1 MNINSLENFF
11 ESLSGDEMALIYSGH
26 FSDEATAR
34 VIELS
39 NAQFKEGDQNK
50 LQRKTGFLVAEC
62 FQNIVRHNESTIE
75 NGYFLTRNEN
85 GVLYIASGN
94 IISNEMIPELTD
106 NLKHLNSLSKD
117 ELKEIYLQTLSNNE
131 MSEKGG
137 AGLGLIEMARKT
149 GNKLNFDFKPV
160 NESLSYFYFQ
170 IKLLTDEGS
179 DASQDHDLAHNIELR
194 NEMLKNDIFLLYQGD
209 VSMNTVLPILDMAE
223 NSIASRSNEKK
234 TVKRVYIALMELLQN
249 MSKHGKVLNGNQK
262 GLLLI
267 GERDG
272 RYIIGG
278 SNYIDENNVKIL
290 QSKLPLYSQMDME
303 SLQSSYKFVL
313 KHGDLENKNGAS
325 LGIIEMARRS
335 SIPMEYSINKHDN
348 KDVVHIKIEI

>member
-1 MNINSLENFF
+1 MNVSSLENFF
-11 ESLSGDEMALIYSGH
+11 DSLAMDEMALVFSGH

-39 NAQFKEGDQNK
+39 NAQFKDGDQHK
-50 LQRKTGFLVAEC
+50 LQRKTGFLIAEC
-62 FQNIVRHNESTIE
+62 FQNIVRHNESSIE
-75 NGYFLTRNEN
+75 NGYFLIRNDK

-94 IISNEMIPELTD
+94 IISNEMIPKLTE

-149 GNKLNFDFKPV
+149 GNKLSFDFKPV
-160 NESLSYFYFQ
+160 NDALSYFYFQ
-170 IKLLTDEGS
+170 LKLFTEEGTDDSPE
-179 DASQDHDLAHNIELR
+179 HDIAHNIELR

-209 VSMNTVLPILDMAE
+209 ISMNTVLPILDMAE

-249 MSKHGKVLNGNQK
+249 MSKHGKVLNGIQK

-278 SNYIDENNVKIL
+278 SNYVDDHNVQIL

-335 SIPMEYSINKHDN
+335 TLPMEYKINKHN
-348 KDVVHIKIEI
+348 NNNVVHIKIEI